1 MYMKKTI
8 VTLMSVLFV
17 ALTANAQMTDKP
29 TGKGSFTQRVTNLW
43 NKSKETVEG
52 VVDQVRE
59 GIDPNGLRRIKG
71 TYYLCI
77 YSDDKYSGA
86 EASQLKLL
94 CRKEFVEKY
103 PGVTVVS
110 VVIPASE
117 WTTASLE
124 KNGETTGFVQD
135 ISCYVLA
142 KDGTDGYVNAK
153 FLFERQ
159 KNVGEEY
166 QKIDVKWPLWVRTDV
181 LTPEIYERLKK

>member
-8 VTLMSVLFV
+8 VTAMLALF
-17 ALTANAQMTDKP
+17 AAFTANAQMTDKP
-29 TGKGSFTQRVTNLW
+29 SGKGSFTERVTNLW
-43 NKSKETVEG
+43 NNTKEKVEG

-71 TYYLCI
+71 KYYMCI
-77 YSDDKYSGA
+77 YDTDMYGGSD
-86 EASQLKLL
+86 ASELKSL
-94 CRKEFVEKY
+94 CRQEFSAKY
-103 PGVTVVS
+103 PGVKIVS
-110 VVIPASE
+110 VVIPSSE

-124 KNGETTGFVQD
+124 RNGETTGFVQD

-142 KDGTDGYVNAK
+142 KDGSDGYVNAK
-153 FLFERQ
+153 FMFERQ

-166 QKIDVKWPLWVRTDV
+166 EKIDVKWPLWVRTDV